1 MSDQPVRFNP
11 VGNMDKDSDPR
22 YVRQGNY
29 IDAKNIQ
36 KLTEKGGTGGAVI
49 PVKGNELAFTLGNV
63 EAQNKKYRINEG
75 ETVSYEI
82 GEFELDA
89 GQYNQIRFYLDAP
102 EEGQGVPTSPGC

>member
-82 GEFELDA
+82 GEIEV
-89 GQYNQIRFYLDAP
+89 GHVTGV
-102 EEGQGVPTSPGC
+102 EGIDLRVPDGGL

>member
-63 EAQNKKYRINEG
+63 EAQNKKYRINQG

-82 GEFELDA
+82 GEIGYLNKSGFL
-89 GQYNQIRFYLDAP
+89 RFYLLQFQAFL
-102 EEGQGVPTSPGC
+102 T